1 MTNFCKLP
9 SRGWVNLTYVR
20 TVRFFYKIYFV
31 RLPLF
36 SCQVIWSNGD
46 REKFVGADAKALAQA
61 LSKTIFTATNKRSR
75 MNIKD
80 LS

>member
-1 MTNFCKLP
+1 M
-9 SRGWVNLTYVR
+9 TYVR
-20 TVRFFYKIYFV
+20 TVRFFYKVHFI

-46 REKFVGADAKALAQA
+46 REKFVGADAQA
-61 LSKTIFTATNKRSR
+61 IARSLSKTIVTATGMRSR
-75 MNIKD
+75 MKIKD